1 MRTVTTQKQGN
12 EIVITVPE
20 SLGIKAGQEYIVLKG
35 DNGAFTYVLKLEDI
49 FEKAEREN
57 LDLRP
62 TNNWWEV

>member
-35 DNGAFTYVLKLEDI
+35 DNGAFTYVPKLEDI

-62 TNNWWEV
+62 TNNWWEG